1 MFKLFT
7 LFCSISLLS
16 TAAFAAQFTVNDHD
30 KFVIGYVF
38 PSDNRLDPDS
48 IAAEKMTHINYA
60 FSTIEHGKLVEGFA
74 FDRDNYMALQRLK
87 KRNPQLKILT
97 SVGGWTWSG
106 AFSEMVLTQSSRQVF
121 IESAVAFVTRHQL
134 DGIDIDWEYPGLA
147 GAGNPH
153 RAEDGRNFTL
163 LLKDLRQALTQLS
176 TQLQRPILLTIASGG
191 FPAYI
196 AKSDIANW
204 HPYLDFINIMAYDFN
219 FPADGA
225 ITGHHAALYSNPQD
239 RSGLSADAAVQDHV
253 AAGVPA
259 SKLVIGVAFYGR
271 SWFNVTTK
279 ERGLYQQGYTGETDL
294 GGSYHDLVTKL
305 IDKQGFERH
314 WDPIAKAPWLW
325 HAKRQIF
332 ISYDDPESISAK
344 SQYVKQ
350 QGLRGIMFWQYNSD
364 HKNELLDSINQSLA
378 APVPTP
384 ATADH

>member
-7 LFCSISLLS
+7 LLCSISLLT
-16 TAAFAAQFTVNDHD
+16 TAAFAAEFTVKDHD

-38 PSDNRLDPDS
+38 PSDKGLNPDS
-48 IAAEKMTHINYA
+48 IAAEKLTHINYA
-60 FSTIEHGKLVEGFA
+60 FSRIKQGKLAEGFA
-74 FDRDNYMALQRLK
+74 FDRENYLALQQLK

-106 AFSEMVLTQSSRQVF
+106 AFSDMVLTQSSRQVF

-153 RAEDGRNFTL
+153 RAEDGSNFTL
-163 LLKDLRQALTQLS
+163 LLKDLRKALTQLS
-176 TQLQRPILLTIASGG
+176 TQVQRPMLLTIASGG
-191 FPAYI
+191 FPDYI

-225 ITGHHAALYSNPQD
+225 STGHHAALYTNPQD
-239 RSGLSADAAVQDHV
+239 RSGLSADAAVQDHL

-259 SKLVIGVAFYGR
+259 SKLVVGVAFYGR
-271 SWFNVTTK
+271 SWFKVATK
-279 ERGLYQQGYTGETDL
+279 QQGLYQQGYTGKADL
-294 GGSYHDLVTKL
+294 GGSYHDLVTTL
-305 IDKQGFERH
+305 INKQGFARH

-344 SQYVKQ
+344 SHYVKQ
-350 QGLRGIMFWQYNSD
+350 QGLRGIMFWQYDSD
-364 HKNELLDSINQSLA
+364 YKNELLDSINQSLV
-378 APVPTP
+378 APLTGP
-384 ATADH
+384 ATAEH